1 MTEIWRLAY
10 NLLAVPMLLLYFR
23 LRSLRDEKV
32 REGIEGRR
40 DLFDRLRR
48 QLEVGRRMDRTIWFH
63 FTSVGEFEQ
72 AKPVIEDIK
81 DEARIVLTYFSPS
94 VQGNV
99 ERYPHKDAASYLPID
114 TKWNA
119 QRMFDLIEPDLLIF
133 SKFDIWPNLVWEA
146 ARRKVPILLIAG
158 TLHAESKRISP
169 IAKPFFSAVHRY
181 IDMHCAISEAD
192 ARRFESLCGDP
203 SRVLVTGD
211 TRFDQVYRR
220 AMRVDERGL
229 IPNQDRIKRPVVV
242 AGSTYTQSERVLLE
256 AYRKI
261 RAEKSEEH
269 PFTLILVPHEPTEER
284 MREIEELLDEGGLSY
299 VRFSQITEETD
310 LSSFNVLVIDTVG
323 LLAGLYKLGDVAFVG
338 GSFRGNVHNV
348 MEPAVM
354 GKPVIFGPY
363 IANSFEAKVMLRRG
377 GAIMVEDADEMAST
391 ISSLID
397 EPRKRDRIG
406 RIAREVI
413 ISNLGAADRTVR
425 EVRRFLG
432 VTANA

>member
-1 MTEIWRLAY
+1 
-10 NLLAVPMLLLYFR
+10 
-23 LRSLRDEKV
+23 
-32 REGIEGRR
+32 
-40 DLFDRLRR
+40 
-48 QLEVGRRMDRTIWFH
+48 MDRTIWFH

-72 AKPVIEDIK
+72 ARPVIEDIK
-81 DEARIVLTYFSPS
+81 EEARIVLTYFSPS
-94 VQGNV
+94 VRRNV
-99 ERYPHKDAASYLPID
+99 ERYPYKDAASYLPID
-114 TKWNA
+114 TKRNA
-119 QRMFDLIEPDLLIF
+119 RRMFDLIEPDLLIF

-158 TLHAESKRISP
+158 TLHAKSKRISP
-169 IAKPFFSAVHRY
+169 IARPFFSAVHRY

-220 AMRVDERGL
+220 AMRVGEGEL
-229 IPNQDRIKRPVVV
+229 IPNQDSIKRPVVV
-242 AGSTYTQSERVLLE
+242 AGSTYAQSERVLLE

-261 RAEKSEEH
+261 RAERDEEH
-269 PFTLILVPHEPTEER
+269 PFTLILVPHEPTKER
-284 MREIEELLDEGGLSY
+284 VKEIEGLLDEGGLSY
-299 VRFSQITEETD
+299 VRFSRITGETD

-354 GKPVIFGPY
+354 GKPVIFGPC
-363 IANSFEAKVMLRRG
+363 IANSFEAGVMLKRG